1 MILKDFIKE
10 KIYLLDD
17 PKTVL
22 DFFIDSKAYLN
33 PYSQVQ
39 LSSQLLKPA
48 NIQID
53 WDLAIKG
60 SQFDA
65 YKVLPNYDVDTAA
78 GLDKA
83 LEQLFDIKELQ
94 LVHSVDIGRGIA
106 SISEDCELIY
116 EIAVSNSDL
125 LADRIK
131 ITLENMY
138 RGDLVSLWFKVS
150 FINSKT
156 NKEAMNFIVSV
167 DELQK
172 RVFKEDIIT
181 LIPDYV
187 VLYNKVNFDRAIAK
201 IKEILIN
208 IITKAQNQ

>member
-22 DFFIDSKAYLN
+22 DFFSDSKAYLN

-65 YKVLPNYDVDTAA
+65 YKVLPNYDTAA
-78 GLDKA
+78 GLDRA

-94 LVHSVDIGRGIA
+94 LVHPVDIGAGIA
-106 SISEDCELIY
+106 SIAEEYELIY
-116 EIAVSNSDL
+116 ATDVLDSSVFAN
-125 LADRIK
+125 RIK

-138 RGDLVSLWFKVS
+138 YGDLVSLWFKVS

-156 NKEAMNFIVSV
+156 NEEAMNFIISV

-172 RVFKEDIIT
+172 SFKEDIVT

-187 VLYNKVNFDRAIAK
+187 VLYNKVNLDKAIAK
-201 IKEILIN
+201 IKNVIIA
-208 IITKAQNQ
+208 IITEAQNQ